1 MQIKTKLC
9 YNEVVNKTKTIRILI
24 ADDFKLLRDVIQAY
38 LEREGD
44 MEVVGEA
51 PELNDAI
58 EQARRLQPDVIIV
71 NDYLP
76 PLNSAHAAERF
87 RREGV
92 TAAIL
97 AISMRAEADLIRHS
111 FEHGITGFMEKAEID
126 TLLVL
131 AIRSVYR
138 GERYVSP
145 KALDAYGGMP

>member
-1 MQIKTKLC
+1 M
-9 YNEVVNKTKTIRILI
+9 NKTKNIRILI

-51 PELNDAI
+51 PDLDDAI
-58 EQARRLQPDVIIV
+58 EQAKRLQPDVIIV

-87 RREGV
+87 HKEGV
-92 TAAIL
+92 TSAIL
-97 AISMRAEADLIRHS
+97 VISMDAEAELIRHS
-111 FEHGITGFMEKAEID
+111 FEHGITGFMQKDEID
-126 TLLVL
+126 TLLVH

-138 GERYVSP
+138 GEHFVSP
-145 KALDAYGGMP
+145 KAQESLGGTP